1 MPFKAFR
8 ILIITAIAAFGAVIV
23 NAQGAEAQTPSYGP
37 PKEEPPKGVR
47 EIMAKLRIDQEKKEH
62 QEMLDR
68 GESALKLSDELEE
81 SLEKNQRLT
90 DADRAKL
97 ASLEKI
103 VKKIRG
109 DLGGDDDEVID
120 ETAKDEKPASLIEG
134 FKSLKSATEKLVDE
148 LKKTTRFSISAS
160 AIYTSNAVLRMT
172 RLLKFWR

>member
-1 MPFKAFR
+1 MQLRALR
-8 ILIITAIAAFGAVIV
+8 ILIIAAIAAFCPLIA
-23 NAQGAEAQTPSYGP
+23 NAQGAEASTPSYGTV
-37 PKEEPPKGVR
+37 KEEPPKGVR
-47 EIMAKLRIDQEKKEH
+47 EVMAKLRIDQEKKEY

-68 GESALKLSDELEE
+68 GEAALKLSDELEA

-109 DLGGDDDEVID
+109 DLGGDEDEESAD
-120 ETAKDEKPASLIEG
+120 SGKQETPSSLVEG
-134 FKSLKSATEKLVDE
+134 FKTLKSTTVKLVDE